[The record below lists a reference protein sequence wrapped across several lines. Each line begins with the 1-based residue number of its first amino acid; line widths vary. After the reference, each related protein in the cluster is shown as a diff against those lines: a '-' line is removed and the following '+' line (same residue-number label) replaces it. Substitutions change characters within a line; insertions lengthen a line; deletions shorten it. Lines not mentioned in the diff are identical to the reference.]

1 MTKKRADTRDLRVSR
16 SRFFAIVTP
25 ANIAQYR
32 HPGDDLPYELTIAL
46 RYLRSRRRERFV
58 SLIAIISLAGVT
70 LGSFALSV
78 ALSVMSGFEID
89 LRARLLAF
97 TPQITIERSDGAV
110 WNPADL
116 QQKLAAIP
124 QVSAVAPFVTS
135 QVMAVSSTDSGAPG
149 LVSGGILRGVQP
161 HDNPVLTELKK
172 TLESGT
178 LADLETT
185 HPVTVVDKGV
195 KRQVELP
202 GAIIGK
208 SLAFELGVR
217 PGDPVILISPAS
229 LGAGIGPPRLKR
241 FIVTGFFHSGMF
253 DYDSTLIFVA
263 LKDGRALLAD
273 DASLESGL
281 EVRLVNMFDAPAI
294 RTKIAAIAGPDFEVS
309 DWTTA
314 NAPLFS
320 ALKLEKFTYFMVLL
334 LIVLV
339 AAFNI
344 IATLVMVVMERRKEI
359 AILRAMGAVA
369 ASVAAIFLI
378 QGAVLGVVGTVVG
391 DGTGF
396 VISYLIGKYNLIHL
410 PADMFMVSNVP
421 VQLNPWNF
429 IAVAVA
435 TIALCMLAA
444 IYPAMQASRLSIAEI
459 LRYE

>member
-1 MTKKRADTRDLRVSR
+1 M
-16 SRFFAIVTP
+16 
-25 ANIAQYR
+25 
-32 HPGDDLPYELTIAL
+32 PYELTIAL

-58 SLIAIISLAGVT
+58 SLIAVISLAGVT

-172 TLESGT
+172 TLESGS

-444 IYPAMQASRLSIAEI
+444 IYPAMQAVRLSIAEI

>member
-1 MTKKRADTRDLRVSR
+1 
-16 SRFFAIVTP
+16 
-25 ANIAQYR
+25 
-32 HPGDDLPYELTIAL
+32 LPYELTIAL
-46 RYLRSRRRERFV
+46 RYLRARRRERFV

-185 HPVTVVDKGV
+185 HPVTVVDKGI

-281 EVRLVNMFDAPAI
+281 EVRLVNMFDAPAM
-294 RTKIAAIAGPDFEVS
+294 RTKIAALAGPGFEVS

-435 TIALCMLAA
+435 TIALCLLAA
-444 IYPAMQASRLSIAEI
+444 IYPALQATRLSIAEI

>member
-1 MTKKRADTRDLRVSR
+1 
-16 SRFFAIVTP
+16 
-25 ANIAQYR
+25 
-32 HPGDDLPYELTIAL
+32 LPYELTIAL

-116 QQKLAAIP
+116 RQKLAAIP

-444 IYPAMQASRLSIAEI
+444 IYPAMQAVRLSIAEI

>member
-1 MTKKRADTRDLRVSR
+1 M
-16 SRFFAIVTP
+16 
-25 ANIAQYR
+25 
-32 HPGDDLPYELTIAL
+32 PYELTIAL

-202 GAIIGK
+202 GAIIGR

-444 IYPAMQASRLSIAEI
+444 IYPAMQAVRLSIAEI

>member
-1 MTKKRADTRDLRVSR
+1 
-16 SRFFAIVTP
+16 
-25 ANIAQYR
+25 
-32 HPGDDLPYELTIAL
+32 LPYELTIAL
-46 RYLRSRRRERFV
+46 RYLRARRRERFV

-135 QVMAVSSTDSGAPG
+135 QVMAVSSTDTGAPG

-185 HPVTVVDKGV
+185 HPVTVVDKGI

-281 EVRLVNMFDAPAI
+281 EVRLVNMFDAPAM
-294 RTKIAAIAGPDFEVS
+294 RTKIAALAGPGFEVS

-435 TIALCMLAA
+435 TIALCLLAA
-444 IYPAMQASRLSIAEI
+444 IYPALQATRLSIAEI